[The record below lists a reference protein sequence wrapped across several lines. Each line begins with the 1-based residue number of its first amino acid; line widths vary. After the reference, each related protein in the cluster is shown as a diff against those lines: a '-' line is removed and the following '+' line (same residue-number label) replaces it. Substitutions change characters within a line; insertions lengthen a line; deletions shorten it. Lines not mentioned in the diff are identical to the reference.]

1 MSSQERFPA
10 SEESLAIPKHRLEL
24 QEFLEFQ
31 DQVSRIIAA
40 LQEEIDAAK
49 EEARQKIA
57 GLLANIAMPTAIT
70 VESIAAVETSVAHQ
84 AAEAVQDMA
93 EAKPSQPSADEALED
108 IPEVKPSRV
117 ATDKV
122 ARTKRRVPHKVQN
135 RMLAIIETNRRS
147 LTNTEALEVY
157 NQLYVEDPTNYSN
170 CSNALATL
178 AKRQLIQKPA
188 RGVYKYKEPES
199 PQQQPENT
207 ETSEQITSRSVDLEN
222 NRRQE
227 RILDMG
233 ALLLLRIRTNEIRA
247 LLEDRNIFSGVA
259 SEIIEHRQEWDLGDS
274 QRLDIEQISQIF
286 SLSED
291 ETQEIEHQTLD
302 QLNCLFEERH
312 GQTVKSILLNEEAG
326 RSLES
331 LDAESR
337 EEFMMR
343 RQHSKILLAER
354 LLAIKGC
361 RNDWYK
367 LIKTALWTH
376 CSVEQSKVLD
386 SLYGLTSFVAHGG
399 VTQTLSVPSAER
411 NNFWQHKREGLL
423 NLCEGAEL
431 ENRESILG
439 KIPAIAD
446 AHLDAQVTDS

>member
-1 MSSQERFPA
+1 MPSQERFPA
-10 SEESLAIPKHRLEL
+10 SEESQAIPQHTSEL

-31 DQVSRIIAA
+31 QQVSRIIEA
-40 LQEEIDAAK
+40 LQEEVDTAK
-49 EEARQKIA
+49 EEAGRKIA
-57 GLLANIAMPTAIT
+57 GLLPNIAMPTVIT
-70 VESIAAVETSVAHQ
+70 AESISAMGTSVAHQ
-84 AAEAVQDMA
+84 AAEVVQDEPEA
-93 EAKPSQPSADEALED
+93 EPSQPTTDEATR
-108 IPEVKPSRV
+108 IQ
-117 ATDKV
+117 
-122 ARTKRRVPHKVQN
+122 RRVPHKVQD

-157 NQLYVEDPTNYSN
+157 NQLYAEDPTNYSS
-170 CSNALATL
+170 CSNALSTL
-178 AKRQLIQKPA
+178 TKKQLIQKPA

-199 PQQQPENT
+199 PQQQPENA
-207 ETSEQITSRSVDLEN
+207 ETKEQITSTSVDNTETEEQITSNSVDLEN

-233 ALLLLRIRTNEIRA
+233 ALLLLRIRTNEIQA
-247 LLEDRNIFSGVA
+247 LLEDRNIFSGTA

-291 ETQEIEHQTLD
+291 ETQELEHQTFD
-302 QLNCLFEERH
+302 QLNCLFEERY
-312 GQTVKSILLNEEAG
+312 GQTIKSILLNEEAG

-337 EEFMMR
+337 EEFMIR
-343 RQHSKILLAER
+343 RQQSKILLAER

-376 CSVEQSKVLD
+376 CSAEQSKVLD
-386 SLYGLTSFVAHGG
+386 SLYGLTDFFAHGG
-399 VTQTLSVPSAER
+399 VTQALSVPLTER

-431 ENRESILG
+431 ENRESTLG
-439 KIPAIAD
+439 KILAIAD
-446 AHLDAQVTDS
+446 AHLDAQVTDP